1 MSILATHKYPAL
13 FISYYNFI
21 RIRMKTDALITPAKG
36 NKILSKLLD
45 TDLCFKG
52 QADKESKGRGGLK
65 SENH

>member
-1 MSILATHKYPAL
+1 MLILATHKYPAL

-45 TDLCFKG
+45 TDFCFKG
-52 QADKESKGRGGLK
+52 QTDKRVRDEVG
-65 SENH
+65 

>member
-1 MSILATHKYPAL
+1 MLILATHKYPAL

-45 TDLCFKG
+45 TDLW
-52 QADKESKGRGGLK
+52 GRLTRRV
-65 SENH
+65 SEKVG